1 MLATLALI
9 AAAHG
14 SLHFVDDDYPKALAT
29 ARAEHKPL
37 FVDFW
42 ATWCHSCLSMQR
54 FVLSDPGMKPVAD
67 AVVWASIETETEKN
81 KPVVEMYPLDG
92 WPTFLLIDPDD
103 ETVMARFLGSGS
115 VQDIRRFV
123 QDGAQAYRSKGGKM
137 DPAAAAQR
145 EGDQARIRGDL
156 QASASAYGKAV
167 ALSKPGDAARPERL
181 LLYATALRKLKGP
194 EAARTCVQLGFKEA
208 RNTGDSVVAGDFTSA
223 VNDCADRLPKGDP
236 EAAKMRAFA
245 IERMREVLAKK
256 DAPLAADDRSDALAS
271 LSEML
276 DQSGRHPEA
285 LAAMQERGRILEQA
299 AESAP
304 DVTMASTFDA
314 HRTDTYL
321 YLREPQ
327 KAEQLLAM
335 REKQV
340 PNDYNPPARLAR
352 VLLEEKKLAE
362 AEEAVNRALE
372 KMPRSQRRVGVLG
385 LKAKI
390 LKAEGKSTAAVVQEQ
405 LEVLRS
411 LPKPQRNPEMEAKL
425 EEQLKTASR

>member
-29 ARAEHKPL
+29 ARAQHKPL

-54 FVLSDPGMKPVAD
+54 FVLADPGMEPVAQ
-67 AVVWASIETETEKN
+67 AVIWASIETETEKN

-92 WPTFLLIDPDD
+92 WPTFLLIDPDG

-123 QDGAQAYRSKGGKM
+123 QDGVAAYRAKGGKL
-137 DPAAAAQR
+137 DPATAAQR
-145 EGDQARIRGDL
+145 EGDQARIRGKL
-156 QASASAYGKAV
+156 QDSADAYGKAV
-167 ALSKPGDAARPERL
+167 ALSKAGDPARPERL
-181 LLYATALRKLKGP
+181 LLYANALHKLKKP
-194 EAARTCVQLGFKEA
+194 DAARTCVQLGLKEA
-208 RNTGDSVVAGDFTSA
+208 RNTGDSVVASDFANVT
-223 VNDCADRLPKGDP
+223 NDCADQLPKGDP
-236 EAAKMRAFA
+236 ETAKMHAFA
-245 IERMREVLAKK
+245 IDRVREVLAKK
-256 DAPLAADDRSDALAS
+256 DAPLAADDRSDALAN
-271 LSEML
+271 LAEML
-276 DQSGRHPEA
+276 DVAGRHPEA
-285 LAAMQERGRILEQA
+285 LQAMQERARILEDA
-299 AESAP
+299 AGSAP

-321 YLREPQ
+321 YLKEPQ
-327 KAEQLLAM
+327 KAEQLLAL

-352 VLLEEKKLAE
+352 VLLEEKKPAE
-362 AEEAVNRALE
+362 AEAAVNRALE
-372 KMPRSQRRVGVLG
+372 KMPRSQRRVSVLG
-385 LKAKI
+385 LKARI
-390 LKAEGKSTAAVVQEQ
+390 LKAEGKSTAAVVHEQ
-405 LEVLRS
+405 LDVLRS
-411 LPKPQRNPEMEAKL
+411 LPQPQRNPDLESKL